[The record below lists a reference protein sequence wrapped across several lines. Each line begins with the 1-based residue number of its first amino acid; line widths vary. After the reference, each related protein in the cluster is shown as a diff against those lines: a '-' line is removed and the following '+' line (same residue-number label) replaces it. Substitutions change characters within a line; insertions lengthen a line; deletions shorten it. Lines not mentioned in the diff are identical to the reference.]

1 MKPKT
6 DTLIKEIINDYA
18 YTFTQLKEYDME
30 KKSKSD
36 FKAKEIDKAI
46 RLAWG
51 SLESHLIYTHSGRL
65 IRDEDREFHKKCVEE
80 YADIIKVLSQL
91 Y

>member
-1 MKPKT
+1 MET
-6 DTLIKEIINDYA
+6 DTIVKEIAHDYA
-18 YTFTQLKEYDME
+18 YTFTKLKEYDMA
-30 KKSKSD
+30 KRVDKD

-46 RLAWG
+46 RLAWS
-51 SLESHLIYTHSGRL
+51 SLESHLQYTHSGKL
-65 IRDEDREFHKKCVEE
+65 VRDEDRDFHKKCIEE